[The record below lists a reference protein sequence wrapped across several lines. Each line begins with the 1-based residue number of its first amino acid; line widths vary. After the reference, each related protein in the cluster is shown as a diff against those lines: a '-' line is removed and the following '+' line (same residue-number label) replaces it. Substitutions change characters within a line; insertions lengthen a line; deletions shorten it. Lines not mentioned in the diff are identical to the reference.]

1 MYSAAM
7 GPQSFV
13 RKSLRIL
20 RSIVGQR
27 QFYRAARLLMFEA
40 QFDVLNQP
48 DSNGERYVQSVVGR
62 HFKSPVVFDVGANI
76 GDWTA
81 SLLGQGNATAA
92 TVHAFEPCRG
102 TFELLQRRFPRRGG
116 LFLNQA
122 ACSDHVGLAIL
133 AVDAVA
139 SGSNALA
146 NDDFATKEEV
156 ALTTIDAYCRDNSIA
171 HINLLKVDAEGHDSI
186 VLLGALA
193 MLQAH
198 EIDFIQFE
206 YNHRWINERK
216 LLRDAFKYLQPLGY
230 RVGKLTGDAVQF
242 YPNWHAELETYR
254 ESNYVA
260 CLPEHVHL
268 LRTIP
273 PEWIPTIY

>member
-1 MYSAAM
+1 
-7 GPQSFV
+7 
-13 RKSLRIL
+13 
-20 RSIVGQR
+20 
-27 QFYRAARLLMFEA
+27 MFEA
-40 QFDVLNQP
+40 QFDVLNEP
-48 DSNGERYVQSVVGR
+48 DTNGERYVQAVIAS

-81 SLLGQGNATAA
+81 SFLRQAHAGAA
-92 TVHAFEPCRG
+92 MIHAFEPCRG
-102 TFELLQRRFPRRGG
+102 TFELLERRFPDRNG
-116 LFLNQA
+116 LFLNHA
-122 ACSDHVGLAIL
+122 ACSDRVGLASL

-146 NDDFATKEEV
+146 NDDFDSKEEV
-156 ALTTIDAYCRDNSIA
+156 SLTSIDAYCRDRSIQ

-193 MLQAH
+193 MLQAR

-206 YNHRWINERK
+206 YNQRWINERK

-230 RVGKLTGDAVQF
+230 RIGKLTGDAVQF
-242 YPNWHAELETYR
+242 YPNWHSELETYR

-260 CLPEHVHL
+260 CLPQHVAL

-273 PEWIPTIY
+273 PEWVPTAY